1 MSNNSSNRI
10 NVPEARQALSN
21 MKYEIANE
29 MGINLTKGYNGNLS
43 AKENGSIGGMMVKRM
58 IEDYQRQASA
68 SKAERHPWER
78 RRYACPARTEHAI

>member
-29 MGINLTKGYNGNLS
+29 MGLNLTKGYNGNLS

-58 IEDYQRQASA
+58 IEDYQRQASG
-68 SKAERHPWER
+68 K
-78 RRYACPARTEHAI
+78 

>member
-1 MSNNSSNRI
+1 MMNQQNNNSGKGSRVS
-10 NVPEARQALSN
+10 VPEAKAALNN

-58 IEDYQRQASA
+58 IEDYQRQASG
-68 SKAERHPWER
+68 K
-78 RRYACPARTEHAI
+78 

>member
-1 MSNNSSNRI
+1 MSNSNSNRI

-21 MKYEIANE
+21 MKFEIANE

-58 IEDYQRQASA
+58 IEDYQRQASG
-68 SKAERHPWER
+68 K
-78 RRYACPARTEHAI
+78 

>member
-58 IEDYQRQASA
+58 IEDYQRQASG
-68 SKAERHPWER
+68 K
-78 RRYACPARTEHAI
+78 

>member
-1 MSNNSSNRI
+1 MSNSSSNRI

-43 AKENGSIGGMMVKRM
+43 AKENGSIGGMMIKRM
-58 IEDYQRQASA
+58 IEDYQRQASG
-68 SKAERHPWER
+68 K
-78 RRYACPARTEHAI
+78 

>member
-1 MSNNSSNRI
+1 MASNSSNRI

-21 MKYEIANE
+21 MKNEIANE

-58 IEDYQRQASA
+58 IEDYQRQASG
-68 SKAERHPWER
+68 K
-78 RRYACPARTEHAI
+78 

>member
-1 MSNNSSNRI
+1 MSNSSSNRI

-21 MKYEIANE
+21 MKCEIANE

-58 IEDYQRQASA
+58 IEDYQRQASG
-68 SKAERHPWER
+68 K
-78 RRYACPARTEHAI
+78 

>member
-1 MSNNSSNRI
+1 MSNSSSNRI

-21 MKYEIANE
+21 MKFEIANE

-58 IEDYQRQASA
+58 IEDYQRQASV
-68 SKAERHPWER
+68 K
-78 RRYACPARTEHAI
+78 

>member
-1 MSNNSSNRI
+1 MSNSSSNRF

-21 MKYEIANE
+21 MKFEIANE

-58 IEDYQRQASA
+58 IEDYQRQ
-68 SKAERHPWER
+68 HGGQQ
-78 RRYACPARTEHAI
+78 

>member
-1 MSNNSSNRI
+1 MSNSSSNRI

-21 MKYEIANE
+21 MKIEIANE

-58 IEDYQRQASA
+58 IEDYQRQASG
-68 SKAERHPWER
+68 K
-78 RRYACPARTEHAI
+78 

>member
-1 MSNNSSNRI
+1 MSNSSSNRI

-43 AKENGSIGGMMVKRM
+43 AKENGSIGGMMVRRM
-58 IEDYQRQASA
+58 IEDYQRQASG
-68 SKAERHPWER
+68 K
-78 RRYACPARTEHAI
+78 

>member
-1 MSNNSSNRI
+1 MASNSSNRI

-29 MGINLTKGYNGNLS
+29 MGINLTTGYNGNLS

-58 IEDYQRQASA
+58 IEDYQRQASG
-68 SKAERHPWER
+68 K
-78 RRYACPARTEHAI
+78 

>member
-1 MSNNSSNRI
+1 MASNSSNRI

-58 IEDYQRQASA
+58 IEDYQRQASG
-68 SKAERHPWER
+68 K
-78 RRYACPARTEHAI
+78 

>member
-58 IEDYQRQASA
+58 IEDYQLQASG
-68 SKAERHPWER
+68 K
-78 RRYACPARTEHAI
+78 

>member
-1 MSNNSSNRI
+1 MSNSSSNRI

-21 MKYEIANE
+21 MKFEIANE

-58 IEDYQRQASA
+58 IEDYQRQHSQF
-68 SKAERHPWER
+68 PMQ
-78 RRYACPARTEHAI
+78 

>member
-1 MSNNSSNRI
+1 MSNSSSNRI

-21 MKYEIANE
+21 MKFEIATE

-58 IEDYQRQASA
+58 IEDYQRQASG
-68 SKAERHPWER
+68 K
-78 RRYACPARTEHAI
+78 

>member
-10 NVPEARQALSN
+10 NVPEARHSLSN

-58 IEDYQRQASA
+58 IEDYQRQASG
-68 SKAERHPWER
+68 K
-78 RRYACPARTEHAI
+78 

>member
-1 MSNNSSNRI
+1 MSNSSSNRI

-43 AKENGSIGGMMVKRM
+43 EKENGSIGGMMVKRM
-58 IEDYQRQASA
+58 IEDYQRQASG
-68 SKAERHPWER
+68 K
-78 RRYACPARTEHAI
+78 

>member
-58 IEDYQRQASA
+58 MEDYQRQASG
-68 SKAERHPWER
+68 K
-78 RRYACPARTEHAI
+78 

>member
-43 AKENGSIGGMMVKRM
+43 SKDAGRVGGNMVRKM
-58 IEDYQRQASA
+58 IEAQERQMGGQN
-68 SKAERHPWER
+68 
-78 RRYACPARTEHAI
+78 Y

>member
-1 MSNNSSNRI
+1 MSNISSNRI

-21 MKYEIANE
+21 MKFEIANE

-58 IEDYQRQASA
+58 IEDYQRQASG
-68 SKAERHPWER
+68 K
-78 RRYACPARTEHAI
+78 

>member
-1 MSNNSSNRI
+1 MASNNSNRI

-58 IEDYQRQASA
+58 IEDYQRQASG
-68 SKAERHPWER
+68 K
-78 RRYACPARTEHAI
+78 

>member
-10 NVPEARQALSN
+10 NVPEARQALAN

-58 IEDYQRQASA
+58 IEDYQRQASG
-68 SKAERHPWER
+68 K
-78 RRYACPARTEHAI
+78 

>member
-1 MSNNSSNRI
+1 MSNSSSNRI

-58 IEDYQRQASA
+58 IEDYQRQASG
-68 SKAERHPWER
+68 K
-78 RRYACPARTEHAI
+78 

>member
-1 MSNNSSNRI
+1 MSSYSSNRI

-21 MKYEIANE
+21 MKFEIANE

-58 IEDYQRQASA
+58 IEDYQRQASG
-68 SKAERHPWER
+68 K
-78 RRYACPARTEHAI
+78 

>member
-1 MSNNSSNRI
+1 MYNQNQNQSQNQSSGKI
-10 NVPEARQALSN
+10 EVPESRAALDN

-58 IEDYQRQASA
+58 IEDYQRQASG
-68 SKAERHPWER
+68 K
-78 RRYACPARTEHAI
+78 